1 MKKVNLHNYIGFH
14 VSCNNEHPDLTVYI
28 KNYTP
33 VPYLPRSESCPVCE
47 EKAKI
52 KKLGV
57 FDLTFSEKLDGLWK
71 SDVLLHGVLYSLK
84 CKECDNLSFI
94 KPSFQRWKE
103 NLKIK
108 TCPVCGSNDFTIN
121 KHYVDLKLSKSH
133 G

>member
-1 MKKVNLHNYIGFH
+1 MKKVNFHDYVGFH
-14 VSCNNEHPDLTVYI
+14 VSCENEHHELKVYI
-28 KNYTP
+28 KNDSLI
-33 VPYLPRSESCPVCE
+33 PYLPRSESCPVCE

-57 FDLTFSEKLDGLWK
+57 FDLTFSEKLDGLWE
-71 SDVLLHGVLYSLK
+71 SNVLLHGVLYSLK

-94 KPSFQRWKE
+94 EPSLQRWKE